1 MKAIGFNAAG
11 PIDGVGAL
19 VEFDAPEP
27 ELRDHDLLVDVRAVS
42 MNPVDTKVRNNMAP
56 ESGTRI
62 LGYDA
67 AGVVTAVGSK
77 AGLFKPGDEVF
88 YAGDLTRQGTNAALH
103 AVDER
108 IVGRKPTSLNFT
120 EAAALP
126 LTAITA
132 WELMFDSLRLE
143 EGGGE
148 GETILVIG
156 GAGGVGSILIQ
167 LVKALTRLTVVT
179 TASRPQTEDWVRK
192 MGADH
197 VINHHE
203 PLAAQLETLN
213 LVPRYVAGLTATDQH
228 FEALVNLLQPRGH
241 LALIDDP
248 GPVDISIM
256 KLKALT
262 LSWEFMFTRSMYET
276 DDMIVQ
282 HELLNRVADMVDAA
296 TLLTTAT
303 HHGGTMSVK
312 TLTAAHVLQESGR
325 AIGKTVL
332 DGF

>member
-11 PIDGVGAL
+11 PIDGEGAL
-19 VEFDAPEP
+19 LEFDAPEP
-27 ELRDHDLLVDVRAVS
+27 ELRARDLLVDVRAVS

-56 ESGTRI
+56 ESGPRI

-67 AGVVTAVGSK
+67 AGIVTQAGSD
-77 AGLFKPGDEVF
+77 ASLFKPGDEVF
-88 YAGDLTRQGTNAALH
+88 YAGDLTRQGTNAARH

-108 IVGRKPTSLNFT
+108 IVGRKPTSLNFA

-132 WELMFDSLRLE
+132 WELMFDSLGLVE
-143 EGGGE
+143 EGGDGD
-148 GETILVIG
+148 TLLVVG

-167 LVKALTRLTVVT
+167 LAKALTRLTVVA

-197 VINHHE
+197 IINHHK
-203 PLAAQLETLN
+203 PLASQLEELA
-213 LVPRYVAGLTATDQH
+213 LSPRYVAALTATDQH
-228 FEALVNLLQPRGH
+228 FEALVDLMRPRGH

-256 KLKALT
+256 KPKALS
-262 LSWEFMFTRSMYET
+262 LSWEFMFTRSMFDT
-276 DDMIVQ
+276 HDIIVQ
-282 HELLNRVADMVDAA
+282 HELLNRVAQMVDAA
-296 TLLTTAT
+296 TLVTTAT
-303 HHGGTMSVK
+303 HHGGTMSVD

>member
-1 MKAIGFNAAG
+1 
-11 PIDGVGAL
+11 
-19 VEFDAPEP
+19 
-27 ELRDHDLLVDVRAVS
+27 